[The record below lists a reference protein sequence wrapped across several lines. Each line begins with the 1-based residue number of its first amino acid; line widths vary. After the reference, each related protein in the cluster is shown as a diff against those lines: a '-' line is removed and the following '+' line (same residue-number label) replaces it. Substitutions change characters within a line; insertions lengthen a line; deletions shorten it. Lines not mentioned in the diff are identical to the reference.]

1 MSSASL
7 YTFAYLLMNVLQLT
21 MLYSAFHLV
30 FPAKISPRLYYPLI
44 LLINTALCLLS
55 FYVLDTNTLLR
66 IALMLGCLV
75 CFVFFLHRGKALRKL
90 ISILLL
96 FGTVPVTELTGYL
109 LAPELS
115 RLIQA
120 RELCR
125 PEFLLYYVMFLLVQG
140 IYLYLMVYALRVL
153 DKRNKNRLSDLDRL
167 CYVLFPVNQLVLL
180 EAWFRNTVF
189 RAPEDHVTAGTFL
202 IIAASLV
209 LSILTDVLLF
219 HLINRTA
226 ENAELRTRNRLM
238 EAQAADRVE
247 YYRILAQSY
256 SDMRQLRHDIANH
269 ICTIHAMLRSGEKE
283 AAEEYVGALER
294 TPAARSLLSDCQNTV
309 VDAFL
314 REQTESLSARSIPLS
329 ADIHL
334 PPSCFVN
341 DIDLIT
347 ILGNLLDNAADACRQ
362 VPEPYIRLK
371 VELADGF
378 LHIETENPFRP
389 EGRAKKARRIAYMER
404 GVGTGILNSLAE
416 KYGGSF
422 TVRTG
427 DFGYNSILVLKEPTY
442 DQHLP
447 V

>member
-21 MLYSAFHLV
+21 MLYSAFRLL
-30 FPAKISPRLYYPLI
+30 FPARISLRLYFPLI
-44 LLINTALCLLS
+44 VALTTALCLLS
-55 FYVLDTNTLLR
+55 FYVLDTNAPLR
-66 IALMLGCLV
+66 TVLMLGSLV
-75 CFVFFLHRGKALRKL
+75 LFVFCLHRGKSLRKL
-90 ISILLL
+90 ITALLL
-96 FGTVPVTELTGYL
+96 FGSVPATELTSYL
-109 LAPELS
+109 LAPAMS

-120 RELCR
+120 RDLAH
-125 PEFLLYYVMFLLVQG
+125 PECILYYIVFLLAQG
-140 IYLYLMVYALRVL
+140 IYQYLLVYALRVL
-153 DKRNKNRLSDLDRL
+153 DKRNRNRVSDRDRL
-167 CYVLFPVNQLVLL
+167 CYVLFPINQLVLL
-180 EAWFRNTVF
+180 DAWFRNTVF
-189 RAPEDHVTAGTFL
+189 RVPEGQITTGTFL
-202 IIAASLV
+202 VIAASLV
-209 LSILTDVLLF
+209 LSILTDILLF
-219 HLINRTA
+219 HLISRTA
-226 ENAELRTRNRLM
+226 ENAELRTRNQLM

-256 SDMRQLRHDIANH
+256 SEMRQLRHDIANH
-269 ICTIHAMLRSGEKE
+269 ICTIHAMLRSGEQE
-283 AAEEYVGALER
+283 AAEAYVGALEK

-314 REQTESLSARSIPLS
+314 REQTESLSARNIPLS

-334 PPSCFVN
+334 PPGCFVN

-362 VPEPYIRLK
+362 VADPYIRLK
-371 VELADGF
+371 VHLADGF

-389 EGRAKKARRIAYMER
+389 EGRAKKARRISYMER
-404 GVGTGILNSLAE
+404 GIGTGILNSMAE

-427 DFGYNSILVLKEPTY
+427 DFGYNSILVLKEPSY
-442 DQHLP
+442 DQRIP